1 MATAQQK
8 INESF
13 MDKLDKMGEQLA
25 QALIKLE
32 SLPSN
37 LTLELDKRYA
47 DKRTE
52 KNVDRLSWLVV
63 SAIVVAGMALILQ

>member
-1 MATAQQK
+1 MPTAQQK
-8 INESF
+8 LNETF
-13 MDKLDKMGEQLA
+13 MEKLDKMGEQLA

-52 KNVDRLSWLVV
+52 KNVDRLSWLVI
-63 SAIVVAGMALILQ
+63 SAIVVAGLALIIK

>member
-8 INESF
+8 INETF
-13 MDKLDKMGEQLA
+13 MEKLDKMGEQLS

-52 KNVDRLSWLVV
+52 KNVDRLSWLVI
-63 SAIVVAGMALILQ
+63 SAIIVAGLALIIK